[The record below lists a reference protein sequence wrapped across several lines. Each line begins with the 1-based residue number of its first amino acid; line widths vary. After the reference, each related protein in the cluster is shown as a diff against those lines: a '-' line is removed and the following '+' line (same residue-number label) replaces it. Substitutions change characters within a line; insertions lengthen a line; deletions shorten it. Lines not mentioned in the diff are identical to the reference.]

1 MSQEI
6 RMSGSMSLN
15 LNEVQYEIVSPNKD
29 L

>member
-6 RMSGSMSLN
+6 RMSGSRSLH
-15 LNEVQYEIVSPNKD
+15 LNEVQYEVVSPDKD

>member
-6 RMSGSMSLN
+6 RMIDSMSLN

>member
-6 RMSGSMSLN
+6 TMSGNASLN
-15 LNEVQYEIVSPNKD
+15 LNEVQYEIVSPDKD